1 MEININQKL
10 TLNLNQNL
18 INAIEMLRLNSLE
31 IDELIQKESSEN
43 VFLEIEEK
51 NNQIEKIIKKYRESI
66 EDYDDNYTIETKE
79 ERRYENFFE
88 KKQSF
93 KEYLKEQA
101 LFLKLPTRQ
110 IKIINFLIDNLDSKG
125 YLIAEIKNFSK
136 KLNVEKKEIYK
147 CLKIL
152 WTFEPKGVGARNLKE
167 ALLLQVEKKDNIY
180 YIIANHLEDLAY
192 NKLEKIAK
200 EMGISLSEVQE
211 AKEKIKKL
219 NPIPSRG
226 FEGENKNIRYIVPE
240 IFIKIINDKLE
251 VYVENSFNYKLNIN
265 TYYIELMNKTEDD
278 KTKKYLMEKYNKALF
293 FLEAMESRRI
303 NIEKVTKEIV
313 EFQKEFFLKNEPLK
327 ILRLEDIAQRTNL
340 SKSTISRISQNKY
353 LQSSKGTILL
363 KDLFAKKAT
372 KQDMYLSKDEILKEI
387 LNIIEKEDKTK
398 PLSDKKI
405 LEILK
410 NKNMNLSRRTIAKYR
425 EELSIPSSTI
435 RKYKI

>member
-136 KLNVEKKEIYK
+136 KLNVEKKK
-147 CLKIL
+147 
-152 WTFEPKGVGARNLKE
+152 
-167 ALLLQVEKKDNIY
+167 
-180 YIIANHLEDLAY
+180 
-192 NKLEKIAK
+192 
-200 EMGISLSEVQE
+200 
-211 AKEKIKKL
+211 
-219 NPIPSRG
+219 
-226 FEGENKNIRYIVPE
+226 
-240 IFIKIINDKLE
+240 FIN
-251 VYVENSFNYKLNIN
+251 V
-265 TYYIELMNKTEDD
+265 
-278 KTKKYLMEKYNKALF
+278 
-293 FLEAMESRRI
+293 
-303 NIEKVTKEIV
+303 
-313 EFQKEFFLKNEPLK
+313 
-327 ILRLEDIAQRTNL
+327 
-340 SKSTISRISQNKY
+340 
-353 LQSSKGTILL
+353 
-363 KDLFAKKAT
+363 
-372 KQDMYLSKDEILKEI
+372 
-387 LNIIEKEDKTK
+387 
-398 PLSDKKI
+398 
-405 LEILK
+405 
-410 NKNMNLSRRTIAKYR
+410 
-425 EELSIPSSTI
+425 
-435 RKYKI
+435 